1 MSTRP
6 IRRIEY
12 QYPYMRPPSE
22 AYSILLQ
29 ATFGCSHNK
38 CTFCET
44 YKNTRFGFKDQEALN
59 DDITYAEHFCR
70 HQNRLFV
77 MDGDALIMPMPRW
90 EWLLSNISSRL
101 PWVERIASYANA
113 KGVEKKSDE
122 DLRKLREMGL
132 SFIYYGV
139 ESGHP
144 DVLNHIRKGSSPER
158 LVTQARR
165 LKDAGFTLS
174 VTVMTGIGGRTLSE
188 EHAQATGEVLT
199 QMDPDYVGAL
209 TLLLAPGTPMFEE
222 AQRGEFELP
231 DQLELLRELGIMIQH
246 TNLTDGLFMAN
257 HPSNYLSI
265 KAYLPKDKEDALGRI
280 YSALNG
286 KIELRQEWM
295 RAF

>member
-1 MSTRP
+1 MSRP

-12 QYPYMRPPSE
+12 QFPYMRPPSE

-44 YKNTRFGFKDQEALN
+44 YKNTRFGIKDQEGLD
-59 DDITYAEHFCR
+59 DDIAYAEHYCR

-77 MDGDALIMPMPRW
+77 IDGDALIMPMRRW
-90 EWLLSNISSRL
+90 EWLLSNITTRL

-113 KGVEKKSDE
+113 KGVEKKTDE
-122 DLRKLREMGL
+122 ELRKLREMGL
-132 SFIYYGV
+132 SFLYYGV

-144 DVLNHIRKGSSPER
+144 DVLNQICKGSSPER
-158 LVTQARR
+158 LVKQARR

-174 VTVMTGIGGRTLSE
+174 VTVMTGIGGTALST
-188 EHAQATGEVLT
+188 EHAQATGEILT

-209 TLLLAPGTPMFEE
+209 TLLLAPGTPMFED
-222 AQRGEFELP
+222 AQKGAFELP
-231 DQLELLRELGIMIQH
+231 SQIELLRELGIMIEH
-246 TNLTDGLFMAN
+246 TDLTDGLFMAN

-265 KAYLPKDKEDALGRI
+265 KAHLPKDKDDALSRI
-280 YSALNG
+280 YAALNG